1 MLQDLLAFPVGLRRL
16 DFFEFGWPRP
26 SVEMFHSP
34 GLGGWVDL
42 GRFEAYLAAS
52 HP

>member
-1 MLQDLLAFPVGLRRL
+1 
-16 DFFEFGWPRP
+16 
-26 SVEMFHSP
+26 MFHSP